1 MKGEPTPSGIWLQCA
16 RDQLGLSR
24 NDLANAA
31 GISPGTLRNAET
43 SRHRMSRQTARRLMT
58 EIAKRNVRLALT
70 APSPLKEAVLPTP
83 ARGADSP
90 SESQALSPPP
100 LAHLRFRPF
109 GPHHALLQL
118 ELDPHAVRQ
127 LVFAMADLLA
137 RSERFPGADLPGL
150 HLVLV
155 ERK

>member
-1 MKGEPTPSGIWLQCA
+1 MKGEPTTSGIWLQRA

-31 GISPGTLRNAET
+31 GISSGTLRNAET
-43 SRHRMSRQTARRLMT
+43 GRHRISRQTARRLMAEIT
-58 EIAKRNVRLALT
+58 ERDVRLART
-70 APSPLKEAVLPTP
+70 APSPLKEAAPP
-83 ARGADSP
+83 QARGADSP
-90 SESQALSPPP
+90 SEPQAPSPPP

-109 GPHHALLQL
+109 GPHHALLQV

-127 LVFAMADLLA
+127 LVFAIGDLLA
-137 RSERFPGADLPGL
+137 RSELFSGTDLPEL

>member
-1 MKGEPTPSGIWLQCA
+1 MKGEPTPSGLWLQRA

-31 GISPGTLRNAET
+31 GISSGTLRNAET
-43 SRHRMSRQTARRLMT
+43 GRHRISRQTARRLMAEIT
-58 EIAKRNVRLALT
+58 ERDVRLART
-70 APSPLKEAVLPTP
+70 APSPLKEAAPSQ
-83 ARGADSP
+83 ARGSDSP
-90 SESQALSPPP
+90 SEPQAPAPPP

-118 ELDPHAVRQ
+118 ELDPCAVRQ
-127 LVFAMADLLA
+127 FVCAIGDLLA
-137 RSERFPGADLPGL
+137 RSELFPGADLPGL

>member
-1 MKGEPTPSGIWLQCA
+1 MTGEPTTSGIWLQRA

-31 GISPGTLRNAET
+31 GVSPSTMRNAET
-43 SRHRMSRQTARRLMT
+43 SRHRISRQTARRLMA
-58 EIAKRNVRLALT
+58 EIAKRDVRLALT
-70 APSPLKEAVLPTP
+70 APPPFKEAAAPQ
-83 ARGADSP
+83 ARGAASAR
-90 SESQALSPPP
+90 ESQAPAPPP

-109 GPHHALLQL
+109 GSHHALLQV
-118 ELDPHAVRQ
+118 EVDPHAVSQ
-127 LVFAMADLLA
+127 LVRAIGDLLA
-137 RSERFPGADLPGL
+137 RNELFPGADLPGL